1 MRTFFLGEVL
11 MRLEAPD
18 HLRFIQTDVFHSR
31 YTGAELNSAVLMH
44 CLGAEELYLISA
56 FPDNALGEA
65 ALNAA
70 RHWQINTAHCI
81 RKPGRL
87 GVFFLEQ
94 GFGMRPSSVIYDR
107 AGSVFAQS
115 RFEDYDFES
124 IFAPGDWLYVSGTM
138 PALSEKMPE
147 FLKKVFSCARRK
159 GCTVCLDLNYR
170 ANLWSWEKASAVF
183 TGLLD
188 DVDILLGNAGLARA
202 MFKVENAELC
212 EKFQLKN
219 AALTCRKEESVD
231 INICSASLYGS
242 DGEVYHSRS
251 FQATMLDRIGGGDAF
266 GGAII
271 YALQRNMPGQA
282 AVDFAV
288 AAQILKQTVRG
299 DFGLINHDDI
309 QNFLSGKDISVRR

>member
-65 ALNAA
+65 ALNTA

-87 GVFFLEQ
+87 G
-94 GFGMRPSSVIYDR
+94 
-107 AGSVFAQS
+107 
-115 RFEDYDFES
+115 
-124 IFAPGDWLYVSGTM
+124 
-138 PALSEKMPE
+138 
-147 FLKKVFSCARRK
+147 VFSCARRK

-202 MFKVENAELC
+202 MFKVKNAELC

-251 FQATMLDRIGGGDAF
+251 FQAAMLDRIGGGDAF

>member
-18 HLRFIQTDVFHSR
+18 HLRFIQTGNFHIR

-44 CLGAEELYLISA
+44 CLEAEELYLISA

-70 RHWQINTAHCI
+70 RHWQINTDHCI

-87 GVFFLEQ
+87 GTFFLEQ

-115 RFEDYDFES
+115 RFEDYDFEN
-124 IFAPGDWLYVSGTM
+124 IFVPGDWLYVSGTM
-138 PALSEKMPE
+138 PALSDGMPD
-147 FLKKVFSCARRK
+147 FLKKVFACAHRK
-159 GCTVCLDLNYR
+159 GVTVCLDLNYR
-170 ANLWSWEKASAVF
+170 ANLWSWEKAAAVF
-183 TGLLD
+183 TELLN
-188 DVDILLGNAGLARA
+188 DVDILLGNAELAEA
-202 MFKVENAELC
+202 MFKVENSGLC
-212 EKFQLKN
+212 AKFSLEN
-219 AALTCRKEESVD
+219 AALTHRHEGSVD
-231 INICSASLYGS
+231 KNSCSASLYSSNGT
-242 DGEVYHSRS
+242 VCHS
-251 FQATMLDRIGGGDAF
+251 QTYQVAMLDRIGGGDAF
-266 GGAII
+266 GGAVI
-271 YALQRNMPGQA
+271 YALQRNMPEQA

-299 DFGLINHDDI
+299 DFGLITLDEI

>member
-107 AGSVFAQS
+107 AGSVFSQS
-115 RFEDYDFES
+115 RFEDYDFEH
-124 IFAPGDWLYVSGTM
+124 IFTPGDWLYVSGTM
-138 PALSEKMPE
+138 PALSVDMPD
-147 FLKKVFSCARRK
+147 FLKKVFACAHRK
-159 GCTVCLDLNYR
+159 GCTVCFDLNYR
-170 ANLWSWEKASAVF
+170 ANLWSWEKAVAVF
-183 TGLLD
+183 TDLLA
-188 DVDILLGNAGLARA
+188 DVDILLGNAELAQA
-202 MFKVENAELC
+202 MFQVGNSELC
-212 EKFQLKN
+212 ARFSLKN
-219 AALTCRKEESVD
+219 AALTHRQEVSVD
-231 INICSASLYGS
+231 QNRCSASIYCS
-242 DGEVYHSRS
+242 NGEVCHSRTFLAS
-251 FQATMLDRIGGGDAF
+251 MFDRIGGGDAF
-266 GGAII
+266 GGAVI
-271 YALQRNMPGQA
+271 YALQRNMPVQE

-299 DFGLINHDDI
+299 DFGLITRDEVE
-309 QNFLSGKDISVRR
+309 NFLSGKDISVRR